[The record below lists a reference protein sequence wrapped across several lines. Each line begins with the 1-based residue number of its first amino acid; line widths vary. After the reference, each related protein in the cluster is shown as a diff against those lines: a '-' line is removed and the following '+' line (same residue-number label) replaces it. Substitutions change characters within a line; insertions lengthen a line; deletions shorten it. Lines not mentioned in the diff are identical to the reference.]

1 MEVGVPHPVYLT
13 IANQKNM
20 FNLTKLSHIN
30 IPKQEYL
37 ENPSSAH
44 VWLSPRERESFPKKA
59 CCDITIIENYLGM
72 W

>member
-13 IANQKNM
+13 IANKKNL

-44 VWLSPRERESFPKKA
+44 L
-59 CCDITIIENYLGM
+59 
-72 W
+72 